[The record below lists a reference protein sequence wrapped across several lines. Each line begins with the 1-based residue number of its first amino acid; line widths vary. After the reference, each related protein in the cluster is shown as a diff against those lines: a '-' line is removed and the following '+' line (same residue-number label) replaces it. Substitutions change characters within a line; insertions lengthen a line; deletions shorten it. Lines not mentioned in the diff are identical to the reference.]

1 MSRIRDGIFAIIAA
15 TTLAAASGAIPA
27 LADEVITVAD
37 EAAAKEVD
45 VAANGTREAVP
56 APDARV
62 AAPALVAPLAPAAK
76 PKPVRIA
83 QTSPARPAAAP
94 QYNWNC
100 SGFWCGRQV
109 VLMLGVGY

>member
-15 TTLAAASGAIPA
+15 TTLVAASGAIPA
-27 LADEVITVAD
+27 LADEVVAVAD
-37 EAAAKEVD
+37 EAAAREVD

-56 APDARV
+56 APDAR
-62 AAPALVAPLAPAAK
+62 VAPLAPAAK